1 MSSTAAPKD
10 TSITTV
16 TEISALEDSV
26 QKIRLDT
33 EKLVKFI
40 DTEDD
45 LIRLV
50 ETIENVPTH
59 PPSLYVDLEGVNLS
73 QHGSIS
79 ILQVF
84 VYPRDETYLVD
95 VYTLKKKAFTVPSS
109 KTGETLLSIL
119 ESSDIP
125 KVFFDVRNDSDAL
138 FSHFGVKL
146 TGVIDLQLMELAT
159 RS

>member
-1 MSSTAAPKD
+1 MGSTAAPMY

-16 TEISALEDSV
+16 TEISALEGSV

-59 PPSLYVDLEGVNLS
+59 PPSLYVDLEGVTS
-73 QHGSIS
+73 
-79 ILQVF
+79 
-84 VYPRDETYLVD
+84 RDTG
-95 VYTLKKKAFTVPSS
+95 AFRSCRS
-109 KTGETLLSIL
+109 LSI
-119 ESSDIP
+119 
-125 KVFFDVRNDSDAL
+125 
-138 FSHFGVKL
+138 H
-146 TGVIDLQLMELAT
+146 AT
-159 RS
+159 KPTCGCLYAQEEGIHSA